1 LGLPQTR
8 DEAAQAT
15 ADASKAKA
23 QVKVLQE
30 LVANLE
36 EAMAVSESTVEELV
50 KHGTE
55 FEEAADARAVELTA
69 TLAKREKELEVL
81 KTSERAA
88 KADRDAA
95 KEELKVAKRQVEETT
110 VTMAEELESV
120 LEAHAALE
128 AQRAHSNKMVETLQ
142 KEAQA
147 AALTAASA
155 QCDVVQARNAVLAS
169 AAAMEKHMQ
178 ALKDITEGATT
189 KKKKGFGKKNNG
201 ESVEF
206 KDPAGMLRQ
215 TVSTAD
221 ALALEME
228 ALVKQVEQKTSHI
241 EDPRSGHTPIPPY
254 ATTISA
260 CFTCITSCITS
271 LHRIHHKCDML
282 SERAALDLSH
292 STHAALAA
300 MLARIE
306 HVGCRWTLRCTFIS
320 P

>member
-1 LGLPQTR
+1 VHLTAGEGGVGAGPPQTR

-55 FEEAADARAVELTA
+55 LEESAEAKAAALAA
-69 TLAKREKELEVL
+69 TLATREKELAVL
-81 KTSERAA
+81 ETSERAA

-95 KEELKVAKRQVEETT
+95 KEELKVAKRHVEETT
-110 VTMAEELESV
+110 VSMAEELESV

-128 AQRAHSNKMVETLQ
+128 SQRAHSNKMVATLQ

-189 KKKKGFGKKNNG
+189 KKKKGFGKKNG

-215 TVSTAD
+215 TVSTAS

-241 EDPRSGHTPIPPY
+241 EDPR
-254 ATTISA
+254 
-260 CFTCITSCITS
+260 
-271 LHRIHHKCDML
+271 
-282 SERAALDLSH
+282 
-292 STHAALAA
+292 
-300 MLARIE
+300 
-306 HVGCRWTLRCTFIS
+306 
-320 P
+320 